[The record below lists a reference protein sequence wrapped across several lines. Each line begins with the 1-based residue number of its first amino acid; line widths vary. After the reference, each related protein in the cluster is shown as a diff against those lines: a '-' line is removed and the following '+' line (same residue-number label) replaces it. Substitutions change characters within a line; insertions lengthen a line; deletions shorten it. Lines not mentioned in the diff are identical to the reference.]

1 MAMRPLGLLLV
12 AAALAVPIP
21 WFAALAGQHDP
32 IALLSQ
38 YFGSAALIV
47 MAISQLLATRFR
59 VLEVIFGGLDRI
71 YVLHKWLGISA
82 LAFILLHDTIDAE
95 MDGLGAETL
104 LVEVAE
110 TFGEISLYGILALV
124 VITIAT
130 FVPYHLW
137 RLTHRFIG
145 GFYAASAFHFA
156 FILKPFALTDPAGLY
171 VLAFCVIGIL
181 SYLYTLLISGRLAN
195 AHDYVVDSVGRAGDA
210 LAVTL
215 APAGRG
221 MRQAPGQFA
230 FVRFDAPGFTEPH
243 PFTISQGPADDRRIR
258 FTIKPLG
265 DFTDV
270 LGSALKSGAKAKV
283 AGPYGRFQRKSGGG
297 PEVWIAAGIG
307 VTPFVAWAE
316 ALEADAPPVW
326 LFYCIKSR
334 ENAAHLDTLEAI
346 AAANADFNLV
356 LVESGKAPRLTAAT
370 IAQSINAPV
379 SEISAA
385 FCGPKPMRETLQ
397 RDFQALGLRRSRFHF
412 EEFEIRSGIGLRL
425 MLAWFLKRIRK

>member
-1 MAMRPLGLLLV
+1 
-12 AAALAVPIP
+12 
-21 WFAALAGQHDP
+21 
-32 IALLSQ
+32 LLSQ

-230 FVRFDAPGFTEPH
+230 FVRFDAP
-243 PFTISQGPADDRRIR
+243 ALRNRIR
-258 FTIKPLG
+258 SPSAKGLQMTGAF
-265 DFTDV
+265 
-270 LGSALKSGAKAKV
+270 GSLSNH
-283 AGPYGRFQRKSGGG
+283 S
-297 PEVWIAAGIG
+297 
-307 VTPFVAWAE
+307 
-316 ALEADAPPVW
+316 
-326 LFYCIKSR
+326 
-334 ENAAHLDTLEAI
+334 
-346 AAANADFNLV
+346 
-356 LVESGKAPRLTAAT
+356 AT
-370 IAQSINAPV
+370 S
-379 SEISAA
+379 
-385 FCGPKPMRETLQ
+385 PMCWDQ
-397 RDFQALGLRRSRFHF
+397 P
-412 EEFEIRSGIGLRL
+412 
-425 MLAWFLKRIRK
+425 

>member
-1 MAMRPLGLLLV
+1 
-12 AAALAVPIP
+12 
-21 WFAALAGQHDP
+21 
-32 IALLSQ
+32 
-38 YFGSAALIV
+38 
-47 MAISQLLATRFR
+47 

-95 MDGLGAETL
+95 MDDLGAETL
-104 LVEVAE
+104 LVEIAE

-130 FVPYHLW
+130 FVPYDLW

-156 FILKPFALTDPAGLY
+156 FILRPFALTDPAGLY

-181 SYLYTLLISGRLAN
+181 SYLYTLLVSGRLAN
-195 AHDYVVDSVGRAGDA
+195 AHDYLVDTVAPAGDV

-230 FVRFDAPGFTEPH
+230 FVQFEAPGFTEPH
-243 PFTISQGPADDRRIR
+243 SFTISQGPADDRRIR

-265 DFTDV
+265 YFTDV
-270 LGSALKSGAKAKV
+270 LGSALKPGIKAKV
-283 AGPYGRFQRKSGGG
+283 AGPYGRFQRKFGGG

-346 AAANADFNLV
+346 PEGRTDFNIV
-356 LVESGKAPRLTAAT
+356 LVESGKDPRLTAAAIADT
-370 IAQSINAPV
+370 IDGPV
-379 SEISAA
+379 PETTTA
-385 FCGPKPMRETLQ
+385 FCGPKPIREALQ
-397 RDFQALGLRRSRFHF
+397 REFEALGLRRSRFHF
-412 EEFEIRSGIGLRL
+412 EEFEIRSDIGLRL
-425 MLAWFLKRIRK
+425 ILAWLIKRIRK

>member
-1 MAMRPLGLLLV
+1 MRPLGLLLV
-12 AAALAVPIP
+12 AASLAVPIP

-195 AHDYVVDSVGRAGDA
+195 AHNYVVDTVGRAGDA

-215 APAGRG
+215 APAAGRG

-230 FVRFDAPGFTEPH
+230 FVKFAAPGFTEPH

-258 FTIKPLG
+258 FTIKLLG

-270 LGSALKSGAKAKV
+270 LGPALKPGIKAKV

-316 ALEADAPPVW
+316 ALEANAPPVW

-334 ENAAHLDTLEAI
+334 ESAAHLDTLEAI
-346 AAANADFNLV
+346 AAANDGFNLV

-370 IAQSINAPV
+370 IAQSIEAPV
-379 SEISAA
+379 PEISAA

>member
-1 MAMRPLGLLLV
+1 MCLKSFL
-12 AAALAVPIP
+12 AA
-21 WFAALAGQHDP
+21 
-32 IALLSQ
+32 S
-38 YFGSAALIV
+38 
-47 MAISQLLATRFR
+47 T
-59 VLEVIFGGLDRI
+59 E

-82 LAFILLHDTIDAE
+82 LAFILLRDTIDAE

-104 LVEVAE
+104 LVEIAE

-171 VLAFCVIGIL
+171 VLAFCAIGIL
-181 SYLYTLLISGRLAN
+181 SYLYTLLVSGRLAN
-195 AHDYVVDSVGRAGDA
+195 AHNYVVDTVGRAGDA

-230 FVRFDAPGFTEPH
+230 FVQFEAPGFTEPH

-270 LGSALKSGAKAKV
+270 LGSALKPGVKAKV
-283 AGPYGRFQRKSGGG
+283 DGPYGRFQRKSGGG

-334 ENAAHLDTLEAI
+334 ESAAHLDTLEAI
-346 AAANADFNLV
+346 AAANADFNVV
-356 LVESGKAPRLTAAT
+356 LVESGKDPRLTAAI
-370 IAQSINAPV
+370 IAESIDGPM

-397 RDFQALGLRRSRFHF
+397 QDFQALGLRRSRFHF